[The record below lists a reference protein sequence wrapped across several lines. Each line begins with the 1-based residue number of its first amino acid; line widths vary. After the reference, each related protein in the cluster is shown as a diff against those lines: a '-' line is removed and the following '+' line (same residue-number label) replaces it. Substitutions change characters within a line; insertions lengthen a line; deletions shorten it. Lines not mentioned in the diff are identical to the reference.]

1 MLTFIKL
8 GGSLI
13 TDKREVQRFQA
24 DVMQRTAAEIA
35 SAQGAD
41 ADMKLLIGHGSG
53 SFGHVAAQ
61 KYGTVDGVHTP
72 EAWRGCAEVGT
83 IARRLNGLVV
93 DTLAAAGLPVLA
105 VQPSSSA
112 RCVDGRL
119 VSLNT
124 TAVMAALEHGL
135 LPVVYGDVALDT
147 VRGGTIISTETIFVY
162 LAEALCPARIM
173 LLGDVKGVYDVNG
186 TLVPRITPGSLEKVA
201 EALGGSGGTD
211 VTGGMASKVRA
222 MIKLVQRVPGLE
234 VRIFGGTI
242 PGQVRA
248 ALLGEISPGTLL
260 CRD

>member
-13 TDKREVQRFQA
+13 TDKREVQHFQA
-24 DVMQRTAAEIA
+24 DIMQRTAAEIA
-35 SAQGAD
+35 SALRAD

-61 KYGTVDGVHTP
+61 KYGTMDGVRTP
-72 EAWRGCAEVGT
+72 EAWRGFAEVGT
-83 IARRLNGLVV
+83 IARRLNGLVM

-112 RCVDGRL
+112 RCIDGKL

-173 LLGDVKGVYDVNG
+173 LLGDVKGVYDTNG

-201 EALGGSGGTD
+201 EALGGSRGTD